1 MQPQLGNLGPLEPE
15 GHGVLPCLRGHCSAG
30 LGPLIAMKP
39 VIAAALGCSPVS
51 HVRPNPCLYKQ
62 MGCMPFL
69 FYGTSTVRSC
79 FRMADVPFP
88 PTLSVRGARF
98 FIGSRKRTKGLFT
111 VSVEDL
117 PEATLPKGSGDSPS
131 HASDG
136 RLPSML
142 SENQKHKGVAE
153 STPGPSHWLFL
164 FSHTLFPET
173 LGSLLTSPPTMEA

>member
-1 MQPQLGNLGPLEPE
+1 MFRCNGRGDGGREMQPATAGKSGATRARRARCPPLSQ
-15 GHGVLPCLRGHCSAG
+15 GGHCSAG

-39 VIAAALGCSPVS
+39 VITAALGCSPVS

-69 FYGTSTVRSC
+69 FYGTSAVYSC

-111 VSVEDL
+111 VSVEEL
-117 PEATLPKGSGDSPS
+117 PAAALPKGCGDSLS
-131 HASDG
+131 HALDG

-142 SENQKHKGVAE
+142 SENQKHYHRTLILAL
-153 STPGPSHWLFL
+153 PI
-164 FSHTLFPET
+164 FSHTL
-173 LGSLLTSPPTMEA
+173 S

>member
-1 MQPQLGNLGPLEPE
+1 
-15 GHGVLPCLRGHCSAG
+15 
-30 LGPLIAMKP
+30 MKP
-39 VIAAALGCSPVS
+39 VITAALGCSPVS
-51 HVRPNPCLYKQ
+51 LVRPNPCLYKQ

-117 PEATLPKGSGDSPS
+117 PAATLPKGSGDSPS
-131 HASDG
+131 HALDG

-142 SENQKHKGVAE
+142 NENQEHKGVAE
-153 STPGPSHWLFL
+153 SLPQDPHTGSSYFL
-164 FSHTLFPET
+164 THS
-173 LGSLLTSPPTMEA
+173 SLRLLDPCSQVLLPWKPDPNMLIN